1 MKKKTLPFKRKMKI
15 FDSKQNMLRD
25 AVENT

>member
-1 MKKKTLPFKRKMKI
+1 MKKTLPFKRKMKI
-15 FDSKQNMLRD
+15 FDSKQNILRD